1 MLVTKLLAWR
11 VPAIWEQLRENSIDA
26 PENSQVIRKQKILLG
41 ATHEVLN
48 EIVKDVRQGLLETI
62 GVESSF
68 SIDGGRCSIRLELPE
83 NTDAEKIA
91 AAIDLENV
99 EAWLDAENKVHLAI
113 SPWYSTKDVDQ
124 TVLSAVKVIHVLLG
138 LHADASGQKMTFK
151 NKLLKSISEI
161 LEIQKNAK
169 KP

>member
-1 MLVTKLLAWR
+1 MRGTKLVAWR
-11 VPAIWEQLRENSIDA
+11 VPAIWEQLRENSLVA
-26 PENSQVIRKQKILLG
+26 PENSQVIRKQKILLS
-41 ATHEVLN
+41 ATQEALN

-62 GVESSF
+62 GAESSF
-68 SIDGGRCSIRLELPE
+68 SIDDGRCSIVLELPE
-83 NTDAEKIA
+83 NTDTEKIA
-91 AAIDLENV
+91 QAIDLENV

-138 LHADASGQKMTFK
+138 LHADASRQKMTLK

-161 LEIQKNAK
+161 MEIQKNVK